1 MEKDK
6 IKQSEILT
14 LISQDIERLIY
25 ELHEFLRECG
35 VEPRGF
41 TLTTLL
47 REVKNIKTMKV
58 GKTYTGFNTDENG
71 YVIDSFELDEFIEG
85 TVPEDIHGG
94 YYKVTPR
101 GKLEIDYER
110 KRQLE
115 EV

>member
-1 MEKDK
+1 MEQNQV
-6 IKQSEILT
+6 KQLDVFKTIIHDINFSISEL
-14 LISQDIERLIY
+14 Q
-25 ELHEFLRECG
+25 EFLRECG
-35 VEPRGF
+35 VAPRGF
-41 TLTTLL
+41 TLTALL
-47 REVKNIKTMKV
+47 EDIKTIKTMKV